1 MLRQSLCPLLLLA
14 GLAGA
19 SAPLVAQEGAYARAQ
34 LGQAQL
40 DFVDDEDVA
49 FGAAVGYRFTPNFG
63 AEIGYYDLG
72 SARLGGAAI
81 GGAIPEIDSRSFTL
95 GLDARYPLESE
106 ARGFFLGGRL
116 GVHWYKNEGTANV
129 TGLSVGFDNS
139 DNDLY
144 FGAGVGYAF
153 NETFDV
159 ALNWTRFNSDVEV
172 PASGNRAGFAVSND
186 TDVVALSAEF
196 RF

>member
-1 MLRQSLCPLLLLA
+1 MMRQSLCTLLLLA

-72 SARLGGAAI
+72 SGRRGGVAT
-81 GGAIPEIDSRSFTL
+81 GGAIPEIDSRSFTV

-116 GVHWYKNEGTANV
+116 GVHWYKNEGVANV

-144 FGAGVGYAF
+144 FGVGVGYAF
-153 NETFDV
+153 NERFDV
-159 ALNWTRFNSDVEV
+159 ALNWTRFNGDIEV
-172 PASGNRAGFAVSND
+172 PASGNRARFAVSQD
-186 TDVVALSAEF
+186 IDMVGLSAEF

>member
-1 MLRQSLCPLLLLA
+1 MLRQSLCTLLLLA
-14 GLAGA
+14 GLAAA
-19 SAPLVAQEGAYARAQ
+19 SVPLVAQEGTYARAQ
-34 LGQAQL
+34 IGQAQL

-49 FGAAVGYRFTPNFG
+49 FGVAVGYRFTPNFG

-72 SARLGGAAI
+72 SGHRSGAAI
-81 GGAIPEIDSRSFTL
+81 GGAIPEIDSRSFTV
-95 GLDARYPLESE
+95 GLDARYPPESE
-106 ARGFFLGGRL
+106 SRGFFLGGRL
-116 GVHWYKNEGTANV
+116 GVHWYKHKGVANV

-144 FGAGVGYAF
+144 FGVGVGDAI
-153 NETFDV
+153 NEAFDV
-159 ALNWTRFNSDVEV
+159 ALNWARFNSDIDV
-172 PASGNRAGFAVSND
+172 PASGNRAAFAVSND